1 MIPQIDDID
10 LTNEEEIKIPSK
22 TYKLNINEE
31 RK

>member
-10 LTNEEEIKIPSK
+10 LREEEIKMPSK

>member
-10 LTNEEEIKIPSK
+10 LTEEEIKMPSK
-22 TYKLNINEE
+22 TYKLNMNEE

>member
-1 MIPQIDDID
+1 MIPQIEDID
-10 LTNEEEIKIPSK
+10 LTEEEIKIPSK